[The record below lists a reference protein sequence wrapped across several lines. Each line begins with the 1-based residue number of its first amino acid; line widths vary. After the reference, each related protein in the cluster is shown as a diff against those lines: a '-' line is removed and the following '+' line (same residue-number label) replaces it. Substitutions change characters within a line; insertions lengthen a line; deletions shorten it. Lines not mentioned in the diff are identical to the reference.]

1 MTREC
6 PLPHDG
12 VYTRLQPSSIHGV
25 GVFAICNIPK
35 GTYIFEPDDDD
46 TVFVPALKIRS
57 LSPEVRRLYE
67 DFCVLEDGIY
77 EYPPSLNKLTP
88 AWFLNH
94 SKSPNVSADSSLKF
108 FADRDIEA
116 GEELTA
122 DYGTY
127 SENESDD
134 KLD

>member
-1 MTREC
+1 
-6 PLPHDG
+6 
-12 VYTRLQPSSIHGV
+12 
-25 GVFAICNIPK
+25 VFAICDIPK
-35 GTYIFEPDDDD
+35 GTYIFEPDNDD
-46 TVFVPALKIRS
+46 TAFVPADGIRS

-67 DFCVLEDGIY
+67 DFCVLEDGVY
-77 EYPPSLNKLTP
+77 ECPSSLNKLTP

-108 FADRDIEA
+108 FAIRDIEA

-127 SENESDD
+127 SENESDI

>member
-1 MTREC
+1 MTGKR

-12 VYTRLQPSSIHGV
+12 VYTRLKPSSIHGV
-25 GVFAICNIPK
+25 GVFAICDIPK
-35 GTYIFEPDDDD
+35 GTYIFEPDNDD
-46 TVFVPALKIRS
+46 TAFVPADGIRS

-67 DFCVLEDGIY
+67 DFCVLEDGVY
-77 EYPPSLNKLTP
+77 ECPSSLNKLTP

-108 FADRDIEA
+108 FAIRDIEA

-127 SENESDD
+127 SENESDI